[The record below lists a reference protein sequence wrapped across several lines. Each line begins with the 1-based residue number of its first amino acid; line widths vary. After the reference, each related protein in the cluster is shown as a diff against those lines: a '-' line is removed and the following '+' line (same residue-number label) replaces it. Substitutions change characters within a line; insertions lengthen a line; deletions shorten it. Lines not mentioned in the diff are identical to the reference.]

1 MIDSREKGR
10 GKEEEG
16 WEVEGGR
23 WGVEGG
29 SGLGGNIGAWI
40 GRCMFLCAFWGSR
53 GPLSEAGF
61 ILNVSA

>member
-1 MIDSREKGR
+1 MG
-10 GKEEEG
+10 
-16 WEVEGGR
+16 GGR

-29 SGLGGNIGAWI
+29 GLGGNIGAWI